1 MSKSKTAD
9 TGTMTRWVCLSCGF
23 IYDPNEGDPYSD
35 VRPGTSFEDLPDGWF
50 CPVCGARKSEF
61 EPYDE
66 VRE

>member
-1 MSKSKTAD
+1 
-9 TGTMTRWVCLSCGF
+9 MTRWVCLSCGF

-61 EPYDE
+61 EPYE
-66 VRE
+66 GARA